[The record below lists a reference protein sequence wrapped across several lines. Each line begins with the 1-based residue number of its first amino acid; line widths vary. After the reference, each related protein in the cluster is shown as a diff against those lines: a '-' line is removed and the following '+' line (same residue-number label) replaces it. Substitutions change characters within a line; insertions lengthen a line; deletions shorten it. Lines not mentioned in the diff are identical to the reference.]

1 MKFSFINPSP
11 APETPDMVVTAW
23 PPLGMLYI
31 AEVLLSNG
39 IEVSILDQ
47 AARRFSMKQTLD
59 WIKKENPDI
68 VGFSVL
74 NSSAREAPRLAE
86 YVKKENPNVTIVF
99 GNYHA
104 TFNAERMLR
113 KYPSVDV
120 IVHGEGEFS
129 SLELAN
135 CLEKNESLE
144 NVKGITFR
152 KNGEVVSTSDR
163 PLIRD
168 VDSLSFPNRDLVG
181 AEYSSTIY
189 GVKVASKKF
198 TTIVSSRGCP
208 FQCTF
213 CGCRKFARGL
223 WRPRTVEN
231 IIKEIEM
238 LKSMGYEQFL
248 FVDDNFT
255 LNIKRVVEFCRRVR
269 KEKLDIEWF
278 CDSRVDNCR
287 YDMMREMVKAGC
299 RIVYFGIESGNQR
312 ILNYYRKGI
321 TPEESEKAVKKARKA
336 GMDVVVGSFILGAP
350 DETRKEIENTLK
362 FVNKLDI
369 DVPQLNI
376 LGGFTG
382 TDLWTD
388 LVSKGYIDEEQYWE
402 TGVYVPKVSP
412 YAVPFEEIRRMIYEY
427 FKAFYLRPEILL
439 TEILRTFKSSY
450 RLSVLAENLLRI
462 NSIINTVT
470 QGIQPE

>member
-1 MKFSFINPSP
+1 MKFSLINPSP
-11 APETPDMVVTAW
+11 SSDTPDMVVTAW

-31 AEVLLSNG
+31 AEVLLANG

-47 AARRFSMKQTLD
+47 AAKRFSMKQTLD
-59 WIKKENPDI
+59 WVKKENPDI
-68 VGFSVL
+68 LGFSVL

-86 YVKKENPNVTIVF
+86 CVKKENPNVTIVF

-104 TFNAERMLR
+104 TFNAERILR
-113 KYPSVDV
+113 KHLSADV
-120 IVHGEGEFS
+120 IVRGEGELT
-129 SLELAN
+129 SLELAK
-135 CLEKNESLE
+135 CCEKNGSLE
-144 NVKGITFR
+144 DIKGITFR
-152 KNGEVVSTSDR
+152 KNGKIVSTPDR
-163 PLIRD
+163 PLIKD

-181 AEYSSTIY
+181 AEYSSIIY

-213 CGCRKFARGL
+213 CACRKFARGI

-231 IIKEIEM
+231 IIKELEM
-238 LKSMGYEQFL
+238 LASMGYEQFL

-255 LNIKRVVEFCRRVR
+255 LNVKRVVEFCHRLR

-278 CDSRVDNCR
+278 CDSRVDNCK
-287 YDMMREMVKAGC
+287 YDVLREMVKAGC
-299 RIVYFGIESGNQR
+299 RIVYFGIESANQR
-312 ILNYYRKGI
+312 ILDYYRKGI

-350 DETRKEIENTLK
+350 DETRSEIENTLK

-376 LGGFTG
+376 LSGIVG
-382 TDLWTD
+382 TELWAD
-388 LVSKGYIDEEQYWE
+388 MVSKGYVDEEQYWE
-402 TGVYVPKVSP
+402 TGFYVPKISP
-412 YAVPFEEIRRMIYEY
+412 HAVPFEEICRMMYDH
-427 FKAFYLRPEILL
+427 FKAFYLRPKILL

-450 RLSVLAENLLRI
+450 RLSVLTENVHRL
-462 NSIINTVT
+462 NSIVDTVT
-470 QGIQPE
+470 QGIQPQ

>member
-11 APETPDMVVTAW
+11 SLDTPDMVVTAW

-31 AEVLLSNG
+31 AEVLLANG
-39 IEVSILDQ
+39 IEASILDQ
-47 AARRFSMKQTLD
+47 AARRFSTKQTLD
-59 WIKKENPDI
+59 WVKKENPDI
-68 VGFSVL
+68 LGFSVL
-74 NSSAREAPRLAE
+74 NSSAIEAPLLAE
-86 YVKKENPNVTIVF
+86 RVKKENPNVTIVF

-104 TFNAERMLR
+104 TFNAERILR

-120 IVHGEGEFS
+120 IVRGEGES
-129 SLELAN
+129 TSLDLAK
-135 CLEKNESLE
+135 CLEKNERLE
-144 NVKGITFR
+144 DVKGITFR
-152 KNGEVVSTSDR
+152 KNGKIVATPDR
-163 PLIRD
+163 PLIKD

-181 AEYSSTIY
+181 GEYSSTIY
-189 GVKVASKKF
+189 GVRVASKKF

-213 CGCRKFARGL
+213 CACRKFARGL

-231 IIKEIEM
+231 IIKELQM
-238 LKSMGYEQFL
+238 LKGMGYEQFL

-255 LNIKRVVEFCRRVR
+255 LNIKRVVDFCRRLR

-299 RIVYFGIESGNQR
+299 RIVYFGIESGNKR

-321 TPEESEKAVKKARKA
+321 TPDESEKAVKNARKA
-336 GMDVVVGSFILGAP
+336 GVDVVVGSFILGAP
-350 DETRKEIENTLK
+350 DETKREIENTLK

-376 LGGFTG
+376 LGGIVG
-382 TDLWTD
+382 TDLWAE
-388 LVSKGYIDEEQYWE
+388 LVSKGYVDEEQCWE
-402 TGVYVPKVSP
+402 RGFYVPKVSP
-412 YAVPFEEIRRMIYEY
+412 HAVPFEEINRMIYEY
-427 FKAFYLRPEILL
+427 FKAFYLRPGTLSK
-439 TEILRTFKSSY
+439 EILRTFKSSY
-450 RLSVLAENLLRI
+450 RLSVLVENILRV
-462 NSIINTVT
+462 NSIVDTVT
-470 QGIQPE
+470 QGIQSK